1 MIMMMIMMRMIMMV
15 SVNKL
20 DDNQQL
26 RLSLSKTEMVIP
38 TISHIT
44 NINNTF
50 MVITRTEGESSQ
62 CIDNGTRPS

>member
-1 MIMMMIMMRMIMMV
+1 MIMMMIMMRIIMMV

-38 TISHIT
+38 TIFH
-44 NINNTF
+44 INNIF
-50 MVITRTEGESSQ
+50 IVITRTEGESSQ
-62 CIDNGTRPS
+62 CIDNDT